1 MKTAEIKICSV
12 HEGGRIVVL
21 IIGVIIGALAE
32 IGIYQIA
39 VDDAEMIERGRK
51 HEKEKI

>member
-1 MKTAEIKICSV
+1 MARRFRSV
-12 HEGGRIVVL
+12 HEEWRIIVVL
-21 IIGVIIGALAE
+21 IIGALAE

-51 HEKEKI
+51 YEKEKV

>member
-1 MKTAEIKICSV
+1 MARRFRSV
-12 HEGGRIVVL
+12 HEEWRIIVVL
-21 IIGVIIGALAE
+21 IILIIGALAE

-51 HEKEKI
+51 YEKEKV